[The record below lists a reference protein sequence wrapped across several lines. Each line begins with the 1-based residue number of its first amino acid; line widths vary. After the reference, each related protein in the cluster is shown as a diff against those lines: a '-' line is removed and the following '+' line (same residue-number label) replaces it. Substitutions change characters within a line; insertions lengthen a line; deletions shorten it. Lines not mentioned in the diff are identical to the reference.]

1 MVLTVV
7 FVATAFFTLSGIDIR
22 EANAIPNIKHS
33 DNLNT
38 LYSISTT
45 MTYHW
50 DAGATGRYVAEHAG
64 KDDIVITT
72 DIYNTYPYTK
82 KVDYWLWTGNL
93 VSWQPY
99 HQAGKMRSVTILME
113 WL

>member
-1 MVLTVV
+1 
-7 FVATAFFTLSGIDIR
+7 
-22 EANAIPNIKHS
+22 
-33 DNLNT
+33 
-38 LYSISTT
+38 

-99 HQAGKMRSVTILME
+99 HQAGDEIRDDTYGVVVIRDIFKFIEVLNKNYDKNIWVIGSSCLLYTSPSPRD
-113 WL
+113 